1 MTSWTNIFIYT
12 LKIKRGINL
21 KYNLEQDN
29 VILKNIMNDKNILD
43 IKSLVEFS
51 KNLTYVSNYE
61 KMTYLL
67 DNSFN
72 KDYYE
77 YTKIIYDTIC
87 PEKFTNKK
95 IYLNNEVKLANPFN
109 KLLFVVKDKETLLKN
124 ISDKGYNV
132 NQGSQQW
139 RGQINSINSFLNYLD
154 VDYRKSLYNHS
165 QLHYSKGNI
174 DKSWNDEI
182 LTKEHFTFRNIHQ
195 NLGNVKW

>member
-1 MTSWTNIFIYT
+1 
-12 LKIKRGINL
+12 
-21 KYNLEQDN
+21 
-29 VILKNIMNDKNILD
+29 MNDKNILD

-132 NQGSQQW
+132 NQGSQQ
-139 RGQINSINSFLNYLD
+139 
-154 VDYRKSLYNHS
+154 
-165 QLHYSKGNI
+165 
-174 DKSWNDEI
+174 
-182 LTKEHFTFRNIHQ
+182 
-195 NLGNVKW
+195 